1 MNCPTCGSDDY
12 VSNGVDGYICME
24 CNTQF
29 FKESNCVSCIPDYM
43 IEDYEMIDG
52 QCMVIQELVC
62 IFCGKV
68 LMRKVVPYVEDE
80 E

>member
-1 MNCPTCGSDDY
+1 MQCSFCGSDDY

-24 CNTQF
+24 CGTQF
-29 FKESNCVSCIPDYM
+29 FSDCVNCVPDM
-43 IEDYEMIDG
+43 IENYDIIDG
-52 QCMVIQELVC
+52 QYVVIQDLVC

-80 E
+80 DEE